1 MSLVKVK
8 NLTISFKQYDN
19 IVYAVRGISFEINQ
33 GESLGVVGESGS
45 GKSVTFMTVMGLMNS
60 PTSIVEADL
69 IEIDGINVLDKSKEN
84 IKKIRGKIAA
94 MVFQD
99 SMTSF
104 DPLHT
109 IGYQIAETIVTHKN
123 IDNKKALKQA
133 EHLLER
139 VEIQNA
145 NKVLNYYPHQL
156 SGGMLQRAM
165 IAMALSCEP
174 KLLIADEPTTALDV
188 TIQAQIFELM
198 EKLKKENDTAIILIT
213 HDMGVVAELA
223 DNVAVMYMGNI
234 VEAGTADDV
243 LRRPTHPYTKALL
256 ESVPVLG
263 RGKNQDINPIKG
275 STPDPYNRPVGCQF
289 APRCNWQTESCDIM
303 PEITQI
309 NETHQI
315 RCHKYEQ
322 FFEKYNEKRN
332 S

>member
-1 MSLVKVK
+1 MSLVKVE
-8 NLTISFKQYDN
+8 NLRISFKQYDN
-19 IVYAVRGISFEINQ
+19 IVHAVRGISFEINQ
-33 GESLGVVGESGS
+33 GESLGIVGESGS

-69 IEIDGINVLDKSKEN
+69 IEIDGINVLDQSKEN

-109 IGYQIAETIVTHKN
+109 IGYQIAETIITHKD
-123 IDNKKALKQA
+123 IDNKEALRQA

-145 NKVLNYYPHQL
+145 DKVLNYYPHQL

-188 TIQAQIFELM
+188 TVQAQILQLLTDIQQETNMSFVM
-198 EKLKKENDTAIILIT
+198 IT
-213 HDMGVVAELA
+213 HDLGVIAETVDRVL
-223 DNVAVMYMGNI
+223 VMYSGKIMENSNVFDI
-234 VEAGTADDV
+234 FNQ
-243 LRRPTHPYTKALL
+243 PKHPYTKALID
-256 ESVPVLG
+256 SIPG
-263 RGKNQDINPIKG
+263 REPGKK
-275 STPDPYNRPVGCQF
+275 RLK
-289 APRCNWQTESCDIM
+289 
-303 PEITQI
+303 EISKEDRDLWYAGT
-309 NETHQI
+309 
-315 RCHKYEQ
+315 
-322 FFEKYNEKRN
+322 
-332 S
+332 

>member
-1 MSLVKVK
+1 MSLVKVE
-8 NLTISFKQYDN
+8 NLRISFKQYDN
-19 IVYAVRGISFEINQ
+19 IVHAVRGISFEIKQ
-33 GESLGVVGESGS
+33 GESLGIVGESGS

-69 IEIDGINVLDKSKEN
+69 IEIDGINVLDQSKEN

-109 IGYQIAETIVTHKN
+109 IGYQIAETIITHKN
-123 IDNKKALKQA
+123 IDNKEALKQA

-145 NKVLNYYPHQL
+145 DKVLNYYPHQL

-188 TIQAQIFELM
+188 TVQAQILQLLTDIQQETNMSFVM
-198 EKLKKENDTAIILIT
+198 IT
-213 HDMGVVAELA
+213 HDLGVIAETVDRVL
-223 DNVAVMYMGNI
+223 VMYSGKIMENSNVFDI
-234 VEAGTADDV
+234 FNQ
-243 LRRPTHPYTKALL
+243 PKHPYTKALID
-256 ESVPVLG
+256 SIPG
-263 RGKNQDINPIKG
+263 REPGKK
-275 STPDPYNRPVGCQF
+275 RLK
-289 APRCNWQTESCDIM
+289 
-303 PEITQI
+303 EISKEDKDLWYTG
-309 NETHQI
+309 
-315 RCHKYEQ
+315 R
-322 FFEKYNEKRN
+322 
-332 S
+332 

>member
-1 MSLVKVK
+1 MGHNFLFKMSLVKVK

-33 GESLGVVGESGS
+33 GESLGIVGESGS

-123 IDNKKALKQA
+123 INNKEALKQA

-139 VEIQNA
+139 VEIQNE
-145 NKVLNYYPHQL
+145 NKGLNYYPHQL

-188 TIQAQIFELM
+188 TVQAQILQLLTDIQQETNMSFVM
-198 EKLKKENDTAIILIT
+198 IT
-213 HDMGVVAELA
+213 HDLGVIAETVDRVL
-223 DNVAVMYMGNI
+223 VMYSGKIMENSSVFDI
-234 VEAGTADDV
+234 FNK
-243 LRRPTHPYTKALL
+243 PKHPYTKALID
-256 ESVPVLG
+256 SIP
-263 RGKNQDINPIKG
+263 GKEPGKK
-275 STPDPYNRPVGCQF
+275 RLK
-289 APRCNWQTESCDIM
+289 
-303 PEITQI
+303 EISKEDRDLWYAGT
-309 NETHQI
+309 
-315 RCHKYEQ
+315 
-322 FFEKYNEKRN
+322 
-332 S
+332 

>member
-8 NLTISFKQYDN
+8 NLKISFKQYDN
-19 IVYAVRGISFEINQ
+19 IVHAVRGISFDINQ

-45 GKSVTFMTVMGLMNS
+45 GKSVTFMTVMGLLNS
-60 PTSIVEADL
+60 PTSIIEADL
-69 IEIDGINVLDKSKEN
+69 IEIDGINVLDQSKEN

-109 IGYQIAETIVTHKN
+109 IGYQIAETIMTHKN
-123 IDNKKALKQA
+123 IDKKDALKKT

-145 NKVLNYYPHQL
+145 NKVINYYPHQL

-188 TIQAQIFELM
+188 TVQAQILQLLTDIQQETNMSFVM
-198 EKLKKENDTAIILIT
+198 IT
-213 HDMGVVAELA
+213 HDLGVIAETVDRVL
-223 DNVAVMYMGNI
+223 VMYSGKIMENSNVFDI
-234 VEAGTADDV
+234 FNK
-243 LRRPTHPYTKALL
+243 PKHPYTKALID
-256 ESVPVLG
+256 SIPG
-263 RGKNQDINPIKG
+263 REPGKK
-275 STPDPYNRPVGCQF
+275 RLK
-289 APRCNWQTESCDIM
+289 
-303 PEITQI
+303 EISKEDRDLWYAGT
-309 NETHQI
+309 
-315 RCHKYEQ
+315 
-322 FFEKYNEKRN
+322 
-332 S
+332 

>member
-1 MSLVKVK
+1 MGHNFLFKMSLVKVK

-19 IVYAVRGISFEINQ
+19 IVHAVRGISFEINQ
-33 GESLGVVGESGS
+33 GESLGIVGESGS

-69 IEIDGINVLDKSKEN
+69 IEIDGINVLEKSKEN

-123 IDNKKALKQA
+123 INNKEALKQA

-188 TIQAQIFELM
+188 TVQAQILQLLTDIQQETNMSFVM
-198 EKLKKENDTAIILIT
+198 IT
-213 HDMGVVAELA
+213 HDLGVIAETVDRVL
-223 DNVAVMYMGNI
+223 VMYSGKIMENSNVFDI
-234 VEAGTADDV
+234 FNQ
-243 LRRPTHPYTKALL
+243 PKHPYTKALID
-256 ESVPVLG
+256 SIP
-263 RGKNQDINPIKG
+263 GKEPGKK
-275 STPDPYNRPVGCQF
+275 RLK
-289 APRCNWQTESCDIM
+289 
-303 PEITQI
+303 EISKEDRDLWYAGT
-309 NETHQI
+309 
-315 RCHKYEQ
+315 
-322 FFEKYNEKRN
+322 
-332 S
+332 

>member
-1 MSLVKVK
+1 MFLCPINMGHNFLFKMSLVKVK

-19 IVYAVRGISFEINQ
+19 IVHAVRGISFEINQ
-33 GESLGVVGESGS
+33 GESLGIVGESGS

-123 IDNKKALKQA
+123 INNKEALKQA

-188 TIQAQIFELM
+188 TVQAQILQLLTDIQQETNMSFVM
-198 EKLKKENDTAIILIT
+198 IT
-213 HDMGVVAELA
+213 HDLGVIAETVDRVL
-223 DNVAVMYMGNI
+223 VMYSGKIMENSNVFDI
-234 VEAGTADDV
+234 FNQ
-243 LRRPTHPYTKALL
+243 PKHPYTKALID
-256 ESVPVLG
+256 SIP
-263 RGKNQDINPIKG
+263 GKEPGKK
-275 STPDPYNRPVGCQF
+275 RLK
-289 APRCNWQTESCDIM
+289 
-303 PEITQI
+303 EISK
-309 NETHQI
+309 ED
-315 RCHKYEQ
+315 RDLWYEGT
-322 FFEKYNEKRN
+322 
-332 S
+332 

>member
-1 MSLVKVK
+1 MGHNFLFKMSLVKVK

-19 IVYAVRGISFEINQ
+19 IVHAVRGISFEINQ
-33 GESLGVVGESGS
+33 GESLGIVGESGS

-69 IEIDGINVLDKSKEN
+69 IEIDGINVLDRSKEN

-123 IDNKKALKQA
+123 INNKEALKQA

-188 TIQAQIFELM
+188 TVQAQILQLLTDIQQETNMSFVM
-198 EKLKKENDTAIILIT
+198 IT
-213 HDMGVVAELA
+213 HDLGVIAETVDRVL
-223 DNVAVMYMGNI
+223 VMYGGKIMENSNVFDI
-234 VEAGTADDV
+234 FNQ
-243 LRRPTHPYTKALL
+243 PKHPYTKALID
-256 ESVPVLG
+256 SIP
-263 RGKNQDINPIKG
+263 GKEPGKK
-275 STPDPYNRPVGCQF
+275 RLK
-289 APRCNWQTESCDIM
+289 
-303 PEITQI
+303 EISKEDRDLWYAGT
-309 NETHQI
+309 
-315 RCHKYEQ
+315 
-322 FFEKYNEKRN
+322 
-332 S
+332 

>member
-1 MSLVKVK
+1 MGHNFLFKMSLVKVK

-33 GESLGVVGESGS
+33 GESLGIVGESGS

-123 IDNKKALKQA
+123 INNKEALKQA

-145 NKVLNYYPHQL
+145 NKVISYYPHQL

-188 TIQAQIFELM
+188 TVQAQILQLLTDIQQETNMSFVM
-198 EKLKKENDTAIILIT
+198 IT
-213 HDMGVVAELA
+213 HDLGVIAETVDRVL
-223 DNVAVMYMGNI
+223 VMYSGKIMENSNVFDI
-234 VEAGTADDV
+234 FNQ
-243 LRRPTHPYTKALL
+243 PKHPYTKALID
-256 ESVPVLG
+256 SIP
-263 RGKNQDINPIKG
+263 GKEPGKK
-275 STPDPYNRPVGCQF
+275 RLK
-289 APRCNWQTESCDIM
+289 
-303 PEITQI
+303 EISK
-309 NETHQI
+309 ED
-315 RCHKYEQ
+315 RDLWYEGT
-322 FFEKYNEKRN
+322 
-332 S
+332 

>member
-1 MSLVKVK
+1 MSLVKVE
-8 NLTISFKQYDN
+8 NLKISFKQYDN
-19 IVYAVRGISFEINQ
+19 IVHAVRGISFEINQ
-33 GESLGVVGESGS
+33 GESLGIVGESGS

-69 IEIDGINVLDKSKEN
+69 IEIDGINVLDQSKEN

-109 IGYQIAETIVTHKN
+109 IGYQIAETIITHKN
-123 IDNKKALKQA
+123 IDNKEALKQA

-145 NKVLNYYPHQL
+145 DKVLNYYPHQL

-188 TIQAQIFELM
+188 TVQAQILQLLTDIQQETNMSFVM
-198 EKLKKENDTAIILIT
+198 IT
-213 HDMGVVAELA
+213 HDLGVIAETVDRVL
-223 DNVAVMYMGNI
+223 VMYSGKIMENSNVFDI
-234 VEAGTADDV
+234 FNQ
-243 LRRPTHPYTKALL
+243 PKHPYTKALID
-256 ESVPVLG
+256 SIPG
-263 RGKNQDINPIKG
+263 REPGKK
-275 STPDPYNRPVGCQF
+275 SLK
-289 APRCNWQTESCDIM
+289 
-303 PEITQI
+303 EISKEDRDLWYAGT
-309 NETHQI
+309 
-315 RCHKYEQ
+315 
-322 FFEKYNEKRN
+322 
-332 S
+332 

>member
-19 IVYAVRGISFEINQ
+19 IVHAVRGISFEINQ
-33 GESLGVVGESGS
+33 GESLGIVGESGS

-123 IDNKKALKQA
+123 INNKEALKQA

-188 TIQAQIFELM
+188 TVQAQILQLLTDIQQETNMSFVM
-198 EKLKKENDTAIILIT
+198 IT
-213 HDMGVVAELA
+213 HDLGVIAETVDRVL
-223 DNVAVMYMGNI
+223 VMYSGKIMENSNVFDI
-234 VEAGTADDV
+234 FNQ
-243 LRRPTHPYTKALL
+243 PKHPYTKALID
-256 ESVPVLG
+256 SIP
-263 RGKNQDINPIKG
+263 GKEPGKK
-275 STPDPYNRPVGCQF
+275 RLK
-289 APRCNWQTESCDIM
+289 
-303 PEITQI
+303 EISK
-309 NETHQI
+309 ED
-315 RCHKYEQ
+315 RDLWYEGT
-322 FFEKYNEKRN
+322 
-332 S
+332 

>member
-1 MSLVKVK
+1 MGHNFLFKMSLVKVK

-19 IVYAVRGISFEINQ
+19 IVHAVRGISFEINQ
-33 GESLGVVGESGS
+33 GESLGIVGESGS

-188 TIQAQIFELM
+188 TVQAQILQLLTDIQQETNMSFVM
-198 EKLKKENDTAIILIT
+198 IT
-213 HDMGVVAELA
+213 HDLGVIAETVDRVL
-223 DNVAVMYMGNI
+223 VMYSGKIMENSSVFDI
-234 VEAGTADDV
+234 FNK
-243 LRRPTHPYTKALL
+243 PKHPYTKALID
-256 ESVPVLG
+256 SIP
-263 RGKNQDINPIKG
+263 GKEPGKK
-275 STPDPYNRPVGCQF
+275 RLK
-289 APRCNWQTESCDIM
+289 
-303 PEITQI
+303 EISKEDRDLWYAGT
-309 NETHQI
+309 
-315 RCHKYEQ
+315 
-322 FFEKYNEKRN
+322 
-332 S
+332 

>member
-8 NLTISFKQYDN
+8 NLKISFKQYDN
-19 IVYAVRGISFEINQ
+19 IVHAVRGISFEINQ
-33 GESLGVVGESGS
+33 GESLGIVGESGS

-69 IEIDGINVLDKSKEN
+69 IEIDGINVLDQSKEN

-109 IGYQIAETIVTHKN
+109 IGYQIAETIITHKN
-123 IDNKKALKQA
+123 IDNKEALKKA

-145 NKVLNYYPHQL
+145 DKVLNYYPHQL

-188 TIQAQIFELM
+188 TVQAQILQLLTDIQQETNMSFVM
-198 EKLKKENDTAIILIT
+198 IT
-213 HDMGVVAELA
+213 HDLGVIAETVDRVL
-223 DNVAVMYMGNI
+223 VMYSGKIMENSNVFDI
-234 VEAGTADDV
+234 FNQ
-243 LRRPTHPYTKALL
+243 PKHPYTKALID
-256 ESVPVLG
+256 SIPG
-263 RGKNQDINPIKG
+263 REPGKKRLKEISKEDR
-275 STPDPYNRPVGCQF
+275 DLWYVG
-289 APRCNWQTESCDIM
+289 T
-303 PEITQI
+303 
-309 NETHQI
+309 
-315 RCHKYEQ
+315 
-322 FFEKYNEKRN
+322 
-332 S
+332 

>member
-1 MSLVKVK
+1 MFYAPLIWGIISFLKMSLVKVK

-19 IVYAVRGISFEINQ
+19 IVHAVRGISFEINQ
-33 GESLGVVGESGS
+33 GESLGIVGESGS

-123 IDNKKALKQA
+123 INNKEALKQA

-188 TIQAQIFELM
+188 TVQAQILQLLTDIQQETNMSFVM
-198 EKLKKENDTAIILIT
+198 IT
-213 HDMGVVAELA
+213 HDLGVIAETVDRVL
-223 DNVAVMYMGNI
+223 VMYSGKIMENSNVFDI
-234 VEAGTADDV
+234 FNQ
-243 LRRPTHPYTKALL
+243 PKHPYTKALID
-256 ESVPVLG
+256 SIP
-263 RGKNQDINPIKG
+263 GKEPGKK
-275 STPDPYNRPVGCQF
+275 RLK
-289 APRCNWQTESCDIM
+289 
-303 PEITQI
+303 EISKEDRDLWYAGT
-309 NETHQI
+309 
-315 RCHKYEQ
+315 
-322 FFEKYNEKRN
+322 
-332 S
+332 

>member
-19 IVYAVRGISFEINQ
+19 IVHAVRGISFEINQ
-33 GESLGVVGESGS
+33 GESLGIVGESGS

-123 IDNKKALKQA
+123 IDNKKALRQA

-188 TIQAQIFELM
+188 TVQAQILQLLTDIQQETNMSFVM
-198 EKLKKENDTAIILIT
+198 IT
-213 HDMGVVAELA
+213 HDLGVIAETVDRVL
-223 DNVAVMYMGNI
+223 VMYSGKIMENSNVFDI
-234 VEAGTADDV
+234 FNK
-243 LRRPTHPYTKALL
+243 PKHPYTKALID
-256 ESVPVLG
+256 SIPG
-263 RGKNQDINPIKG
+263 REPGKK
-275 STPDPYNRPVGCQF
+275 RLK
-289 APRCNWQTESCDIM
+289 
-303 PEITQI
+303 EISKEDRDLWYAGT
-309 NETHQI
+309 
-315 RCHKYEQ
+315 
-322 FFEKYNEKRN
+322 
-332 S
+332 

>member
-1 MSLVKVK
+1 MFYAPSIWGIISFLKMSLVKVK

-19 IVYAVRGISFEINQ
+19 IVHAVRGISFEINQ
-33 GESLGVVGESGS
+33 GESLGIVGESGS

-69 IEIDGINVLDKSKEN
+69 IEIDGINVLDRSKEN

-123 IDNKKALKQA
+123 INNKEALKQA

-188 TIQAQIFELM
+188 TVQAQILQLLTDIQQETNMSFVM
-198 EKLKKENDTAIILIT
+198 IT
-213 HDMGVVAELA
+213 HDLGVIAETVDRVL
-223 DNVAVMYMGNI
+223 VMYSGKIMENSNVFDI
-234 VEAGTADDV
+234 FNK
-243 LRRPTHPYTKALL
+243 PKHPYTKALID
-256 ESVPVLG
+256 SIP
-263 RGKNQDINPIKG
+263 GKEPGKK
-275 STPDPYNRPVGCQF
+275 RLK
-289 APRCNWQTESCDIM
+289 
-303 PEITQI
+303 EISKEDRDLWYAGT
-309 NETHQI
+309 
-315 RCHKYEQ
+315 
-322 FFEKYNEKRN
+322 
-332 S
+332 

>member
-1 MSLVKVK
+1 MFYAPLIWGIISFLKMSLVKVK

-19 IVYAVRGISFEINQ
+19 IVHAVRGISFEINQ
-33 GESLGVVGESGS
+33 GESLGIVGESGS

-123 IDNKKALKQA
+123 IDNKEALKQA

-188 TIQAQIFELM
+188 TVQAQILQLLTDIQQETNMSFVM
-198 EKLKKENDTAIILIT
+198 IT
-213 HDMGVVAELA
+213 HDLGVIAETVDRVL
-223 DNVAVMYMGNI
+223 VMYSGKIMENSNVFDI
-234 VEAGTADDV
+234 FNN
-243 LRRPTHPYTKALL
+243 PKHPYTKALID
-256 ESVPVLG
+256 SIPG
-263 RGKNQDINPIKG
+263 REPGKK
-275 STPDPYNRPVGCQF
+275 RLK
-289 APRCNWQTESCDIM
+289 
-303 PEITQI
+303 EISKEDRDLWYAGT
-309 NETHQI
+309 
-315 RCHKYEQ
+315 
-322 FFEKYNEKRN
+322 
-332 S
+332 

>member
-1 MSLVKVK
+1 MGHNFLFKMSLVKVK

-33 GESLGVVGESGS
+33 GESLGIVGESGS

-69 IEIDGINVLDKSKEN
+69 IEIDGINILDKSKEN

-123 IDNKKALKQA
+123 INNKEALKQA

-188 TIQAQIFELM
+188 TVQAQILQLLTDIQQETNMSFVM
-198 EKLKKENDTAIILIT
+198 IT
-213 HDMGVVAELA
+213 HDLGVIAETVDRVL
-223 DNVAVMYMGNI
+223 VMYSGKIMENSSVFDI
-234 VEAGTADDV
+234 FNK
-243 LRRPTHPYTKALL
+243 PKHPYTKALID
-256 ESVPVLG
+256 SIP
-263 RGKNQDINPIKG
+263 GKEPGKK
-275 STPDPYNRPVGCQF
+275 RLK
-289 APRCNWQTESCDIM
+289 
-303 PEITQI
+303 EISKEDRDLWYAGT
-309 NETHQI
+309 
-315 RCHKYEQ
+315 
-322 FFEKYNEKRN
+322 
-332 S
+332 

>member
-1 MSLVKVK
+1 MSYAPLIWGIISFLKMSLVKVK

-19 IVYAVRGISFEINQ
+19 IVHAVRGISFEINQ
-33 GESLGVVGESGS
+33 GESLGIVGESGS

-69 IEIDGINVLDKSKEN
+69 IEIDGINVLDRSKEN

-123 IDNKKALKQA
+123 INNKEALKQA

-188 TIQAQIFELM
+188 TVQAQILQLLTDIQQETNMSFVM
-198 EKLKKENDTAIILIT
+198 IT
-213 HDMGVVAELA
+213 HDLGVIAETVDRVL
-223 DNVAVMYMGNI
+223 VMYSGKIMENSSVFDI
-234 VEAGTADDV
+234 FNK
-243 LRRPTHPYTKALL
+243 PKHPYTKALID
-256 ESVPVLG
+256 SIPG
-263 RGKNQDINPIKG
+263 REPGKK
-275 STPDPYNRPVGCQF
+275 RLK
-289 APRCNWQTESCDIM
+289 
-303 PEITQI
+303 EISKEDRDLWYAGT
-309 NETHQI
+309 
-315 RCHKYEQ
+315 
-322 FFEKYNEKRN
+322 
-332 S
+332 

>member
-33 GESLGVVGESGS
+33 GESLGIVGESGS

-188 TIQAQIFELM
+188 TVQAQILQLLTDIQQETNMSFVM
-198 EKLKKENDTAIILIT
+198 IT
-213 HDMGVVAELA
+213 HDLGVIAETVDRVL
-223 DNVAVMYMGNI
+223 VMYSGKIMENSNVFDI
-234 VEAGTADDV
+234 FNK
-243 LRRPTHPYTKALL
+243 PKHPYTKALID
-256 ESVPVLG
+256 SIP
-263 RGKNQDINPIKG
+263 GKEPGKK
-275 STPDPYNRPVGCQF
+275 RLK
-289 APRCNWQTESCDIM
+289 
-303 PEITQI
+303 EISKEDRDLWYAGT
-309 NETHQI
+309 
-315 RCHKYEQ
+315 
-322 FFEKYNEKRN
+322 
-332 S
+332 

>member
-8 NLTISFKQYDN
+8 KLKISFKQYDN
-19 IVYAVRGISFEINQ
+19 ILHAVRGISFEINQ
-33 GESLGVVGESGS
+33 GESLGIVGESGS

-69 IEIDGINVLDKSKEN
+69 IEIDGINVLDQSKEN

-109 IGYQIAETIVTHKN
+109 IGYQIAETIITHKN
-123 IDNKKALKQA
+123 IDNKEALKQA

-145 NKVLNYYPHQL
+145 DKVLNYYPHQL

-188 TIQAQIFELM
+188 TVQAQILQLLTDIQQETNMSFVM
-198 EKLKKENDTAIILIT
+198 IT
-213 HDMGVVAELA
+213 HDLGVIAETVDRVL
-223 DNVAVMYMGNI
+223 VMYSGKIMENSNVFDI
-234 VEAGTADDV
+234 FNQ
-243 LRRPTHPYTKALL
+243 PKHPYTKALID
-256 ESVPVLG
+256 SIPG
-263 RGKNQDINPIKG
+263 REPGKKRLKEISKEDRDIWYAG
-275 STPDPYNRPVGCQF
+275 T
-289 APRCNWQTESCDIM
+289 
-303 PEITQI
+303 
-309 NETHQI
+309 
-315 RCHKYEQ
+315 
-322 FFEKYNEKRN
+322 
-332 S
+332 

>member
-1 MSLVKVK
+1 MFYAPLIWGIISFLKMSLVKVK

-19 IVYAVRGISFEINQ
+19 IVHAVRGISFEINQ
-33 GESLGVVGESGS
+33 GESLGIVGESGS

-69 IEIDGINVLDKSKEN
+69 IEIDGINVLDRSKEN

-123 IDNKKALKQA
+123 INNKEALKQA

-188 TIQAQIFELM
+188 TVQAQILQLLTDIQQETNMSFVM
-198 EKLKKENDTAIILIT
+198 IT
-213 HDMGVVAELA
+213 HDLGVIAETVDRVL
-223 DNVAVMYMGNI
+223 VMYSGKIMENSSVFDI
-234 VEAGTADDV
+234 FNK
-243 LRRPTHPYTKALL
+243 PKHPYTKALID
-256 ESVPVLG
+256 SIP
-263 RGKNQDINPIKG
+263 GKEPGKK
-275 STPDPYNRPVGCQF
+275 RLK
-289 APRCNWQTESCDIM
+289 
-303 PEITQI
+303 EISKEDRDLWYAGT
-309 NETHQI
+309 
-315 RCHKYEQ
+315 
-322 FFEKYNEKRN
+322 
-332 S
+332 

>member
-1 MSLVKVK
+1 MGHNFLFKMSLVKVK

-19 IVYAVRGISFEINQ
+19 IVHAVRGISFEINQ
-33 GESLGVVGESGS
+33 GESLGIVGESGS

-123 IDNKKALKQA
+123 IDNKKALRQA

-188 TIQAQIFELM
+188 TVQAQILQLLTDIQQETNMSFVM
-198 EKLKKENDTAIILIT
+198 IT
-213 HDMGVVAELA
+213 HDLGVIAETVDRVL
-223 DNVAVMYMGNI
+223 VMYSGKIMENSNVFDI
-234 VEAGTADDV
+234 FNQ
-243 LRRPTHPYTKALL
+243 PKHPYTKALID
-256 ESVPVLG
+256 SIPG
-263 RGKNQDINPIKG
+263 REPGKK
-275 STPDPYNRPVGCQF
+275 RLK
-289 APRCNWQTESCDIM
+289 
-303 PEITQI
+303 EISKEDRDLWYAGT
-309 NETHQI
+309 
-315 RCHKYEQ
+315 
-322 FFEKYNEKRN
+322 
-332 S
+332 

>member
-8 NLTISFKQYDN
+8 NLKISFKQYDN
-19 IVYAVRGISFEINQ
+19 IVHAVRGISFEINQ
-33 GESLGVVGESGS
+33 GESLGIVGESGS

-69 IEIDGINVLDKSKEN
+69 IEIDGINVLDQSKEN

-109 IGYQIAETIVTHKN
+109 IGYQIAETIITHKN
-123 IDNKKALKQA
+123 IGNKEALKKA

-145 NKVLNYYPHQL
+145 DKVLNYYPHQL

-188 TIQAQIFELM
+188 TVQAQILQLLTDIQQETNMSFVM
-198 EKLKKENDTAIILIT
+198 IT
-213 HDMGVVAELA
+213 HDLGVIAETVDRVL
-223 DNVAVMYMGNI
+223 VMYSGKIMENSNVFDI
-234 VEAGTADDV
+234 FKK
-243 LRRPTHPYTKALL
+243 PKHPYTKALID
-256 ESVPVLG
+256 SIPG
-263 RGKNQDINPIKG
+263 REPGKK
-275 STPDPYNRPVGCQF
+275 RLK
-289 APRCNWQTESCDIM
+289 
-303 PEITQI
+303 EISKEDRDLWYAGT
-309 NETHQI
+309 
-315 RCHKYEQ
+315 
-322 FFEKYNEKRN
+322 
-332 S
+332 

>member
-1 MSLVKVK
+1 MFYAPLIWGIISFLKMSLVKVK

-19 IVYAVRGISFEINQ
+19 IVHAVRGISFEINQ
-33 GESLGVVGESGS
+33 GESLGIVGESGS

-123 IDNKKALKQA
+123 IDNKKALRQA

-188 TIQAQIFELM
+188 TVQAQILQLLTDIQQETNMSFVM
-198 EKLKKENDTAIILIT
+198 IT
-213 HDMGVVAELA
+213 HDLGVIAETVDRVL
-223 DNVAVMYMGNI
+223 VMYSGKIIENSNVFDI
-234 VEAGTADDV
+234 FNQ
-243 LRRPTHPYTKALL
+243 PKHPYTKALIDTI
-256 ESVPVLG
+256 P
-263 RGKNQDINPIKG
+263 GKEPGKK
-275 STPDPYNRPVGCQF
+275 RLK
-289 APRCNWQTESCDIM
+289 
-303 PEITQI
+303 EISK
-309 NETHQI
+309 ED
-315 RCHKYEQ
+315 RDLWYEGT
-322 FFEKYNEKRN
+322 
-332 S
+332 

>member
-1 MSLVKVK
+1 MGHNFLLKMSLVKVK

-19 IVYAVRGISFEINQ
+19 IVHAVRGISFEINQ
-33 GESLGVVGESGS
+33 GESLGIVGESGS

-94 MVFQD
+94 MVFRD

-123 IDNKKALKQA
+123 INNKEALKQA

-145 NKVLNYYPHQL
+145 NKVISYYPHQL

-188 TIQAQIFELM
+188 TVQAQILQLLTDIQQETNMSFVM
-198 EKLKKENDTAIILIT
+198 IT
-213 HDMGVVAELA
+213 HDLGVIAETVDRVL
-223 DNVAVMYMGNI
+223 VMYSGKIMENSNVFDI
-234 VEAGTADDV
+234 FNQ
-243 LRRPTHPYTKALL
+243 PKHPYTKALID
-256 ESVPVLG
+256 SIP
-263 RGKNQDINPIKG
+263 GKEPGKK
-275 STPDPYNRPVGCQF
+275 RLK
-289 APRCNWQTESCDIM
+289 
-303 PEITQI
+303 EISK
-309 NETHQI
+309 ED
-315 RCHKYEQ
+315 RD
-322 FFEKYNEKRN
+322 
-332 S
+332 

>member
-1 MSLVKVK
+1 MGHNFHFIMSLVKVK

-19 IVYAVRGISFEINQ
+19 IVHAVRGISFEINH
-33 GESLGVVGESGS
+33 GESLGIVGESGS

-133 EHLLER
+133 ENLLER

-188 TIQAQIFELM
+188 TVQAQILQLLTDIQQETNMSFVM
-198 EKLKKENDTAIILIT
+198 IT
-213 HDMGVVAELA
+213 HDLGVIAETVDRVL
-223 DNVAVMYMGNI
+223 VMYSGKIMENSNVFDI
-234 VEAGTADDV
+234 FNK
-243 LRRPTHPYTKALL
+243 PKHPYTRALID
-256 ESVPVLG
+256 SIPG
-263 RGKNQDINPIKG
+263 REAGKK
-275 STPDPYNRPVGCQF
+275 RLK
-289 APRCNWQTESCDIM
+289 
-303 PEITQI
+303 EISKEDRDLWYAGT
-309 NETHQI
+309 
-315 RCHKYEQ
+315 
-322 FFEKYNEKRN
+322 
-332 S
+332 